1 MKRFLLVALVVL
13 LTVTALSLEI
23 VFWYPLSGSKGQV
36 FKELVA
42 KFEKA
47 HPDVKVKLVYT
58 GSYSDTAQ
66 KIVSALATKTLPNGG
81 IIPAGPIFTGAYE
94 NYKILEYI
102 ESDPEFDMND
112 FYDVG
117 WDYAKYKGKI
127 CAIPYN
133 ISTPILVYNKKLM
146 AEAGLD
152 PNRLPETWEEL
163 LEYAKKITKDLNG
176 DGEPDVWGLNIAD
189 IAWIFKAML
198 FQNDCEII
206 DSDTLTPLFDNPRG
220 IEAATFWKRLVD
232 EKAMPIGMHDLA
244 DKQFM
249 SGTLGF
255 YLGSSSVIGS
265 WSGKLPF
272 EFGVAFL
279 PKMVKRAIPVGGAVL
294 VLFPHSKAEDDAT
307 WKLIK
312 WLVSPENL
320 GEFCIKTGYIP
331 IRKSVLELP
340 DVKKFMEENP
350 NYKVAFEQMKYGKAY
365 WHFEQMGTMDALLYE
380 YLDKIERG
388 VLTPEKAMK
397 EAAEKLKA
405 EIERSRK

>member
-58 GSYSDTAQ
+58 GSYSDTAR

-244 DKQFM
+244 AKQFM